1 MSGVKA
7 CVSTWN
13 WLKPMGADAR
23 LLPALEEAA
32 AGGFGVELWLDWT
45 PEPQRFERG
54 RWSALLNACRGA
66 PSLSLHSRLIHRFD
80 LGTIKEEI
88 DLAAFLGAGP
98 LVVHPRSLGLESG
111 TWDACMHRAIDS
123 SELEVIAGILSYARE
138 RSIRLALENGA
149 MDVLQAVADAF
160 PADGADGAGGPGSCL
175 GICIDVGHANLHR
188 DLFANPAAAYLR
200 AFGGRLVHLHVS
212 DNSGAGDEHLVP
224 GTGTIDW
231 RSVAEALR
239 RIPYRGNIVLELAQ
253 AGPAEAA
260 RRAAGFLGSIG
271 LGAG

>member
-1 MSGVKA
+1 MDL

-13 WLKPMGADAR
+13 WLRPMGAEAR
-23 LLPALEEAA
+23 LLPMLEEAA

-45 PEPQRFERG
+45 PEPERFERG
-54 RWSALLNACRGA
+54 SWPGLKRACLGA
-66 PSLSLHSRLIHRFD
+66 PGLSLHSRLIHRFD
-80 LGTIKEEI
+80 LDTIKEEI
-88 DLAAFLGAGP
+88 DLAAFLGADP

-111 TWDACMHRAIDS
+111 TWDACRQRAIGS
-123 SELEVIAGILSYARE
+123 SELEAIGGILSYARE
-138 RSIRLALENGA
+138 RSVRLALENGA

-160 PADGADGAGGPGSCL
+160 PADEAGGPESSL

-200 AFGGRLVHLHVS
+200 AFGDRLVHLHVS

-224 GTGTIDW
+224 GTGNIDW
-231 RSVAEALR
+231 RSVAAALR
-239 RIPYRGNIVLELAQ
+239 RIPYRGKIVLELAE
-253 AGPAEAA
+253 AGPAGTA
-260 RRAAGFLGSIG
+260 RRAAGFLDSIG